1 MSTIQKTNYSSFL
14 VWSDPEKG
22 LTLYVITRDGSYQPF
37 SCGLGHFQHGDNQ
50 TNERPIGWSKSKP
63 ALDQWE
69 GNGKVR
75 ILLLPLR
82 INFLAWCF
90 TSDKIKGKA
99 CQPSGLYI
107 LEDREKALFQLK
119 IKHFFSS
126 IQWLYLRASDPLNF
140 LNVSWFRDW
149 LIDNVMLKAA
159 SSP

>member
-69 GNGKVR
+69 GNGKGNGIFGKVR
-75 ILLLPLR
+75 ILLLSLR
-82 INFLAWCF
+82 INFLPRCFAW
-90 TSDKIKGKA
+90 DKIKGKA
-99 CQPSGLYI
+99 RQPLGQHI
-107 LEDREKALFQLK
+107 LEDKKREGTFPTRIFQFNSM
-119 IKHFFSS
+119 IIFAGIGSF
-126 IQWLYLRASDPLNF
+126 RF
-140 LNVSWFRDW
+140 LECQLVSG
-149 LIDNVMLKAA
+149 LIDW
-159 SSP
+159 